1 MIKQRR
7 GISEIFAT
15 LMLLGITTAGSV
27 MLASIVH
34 GSGLESAAQGSQTNK
49 LPAYAVK
56 LIGYDTRDANDLLG
70 ITTLDNKFD
79 KRLCASSCSI
89 TPNNT
94 PQNSG
99 TEFLILH
106 LKNTSPTV
114 VYLEGVQVNGILH
127 TWDTNT
133 GGRTLDVSSNDFTG
147 KYPLNGKFSI
157 LSASGLVQQNDNVMA
172 DDQEVRLVVKLSKDL
187 STDVSLTKP
196 ILIQVDFGGPRT
208 SDHVILSGEI
218 R

>member
-27 MLASIVH
+27 MLASLVG
-34 GSGLESAAQGSQTNK
+34 GSGLNSAAQSSQTNN

-56 LIGYDTRDANDLLG
+56 LVGYDTRDANDLLG
-70 ITTLDNKFD
+70 IPTLDNKFD
-79 KRLCASSCSI
+79 KRVCTVSCQT

-94 PQNSG
+94 PQNTG
-99 TEFLILH
+99 TEFLVLH
-106 LKNTSPTV
+106 LKNTSTTT
-114 VYLEGVQVNGILH
+114 VYLEGVQINGILH

-133 GGRTLDVSSNDFTG
+133 GGRLLDVSTDDFTG

-157 LSASGLVQQNDNVMA
+157 LPPSGLVQQNENIMTED
-172 DDQEVRLVVKLSKDL
+172 EEIRLVVKLSKDL
-187 STDVSLTKP
+187 TTDVSLTRP